1 MIVGDATQRNA
12 GRDPPMTSQL
22 WLLVPWCV
30 FALAAGLKFWRLTQ
44 PFRQERRSAESIR
57 AALERQWQQ
66 SS

>member
-1 MIVGDATQRNA
+1 
-12 GRDPPMTSQL
+12 MTSQL

-44 PFRQERRSAESIR
+44 PFRQSKARDQRSADDVR
-57 AALERQWQQ
+57 AALERQWQRSA